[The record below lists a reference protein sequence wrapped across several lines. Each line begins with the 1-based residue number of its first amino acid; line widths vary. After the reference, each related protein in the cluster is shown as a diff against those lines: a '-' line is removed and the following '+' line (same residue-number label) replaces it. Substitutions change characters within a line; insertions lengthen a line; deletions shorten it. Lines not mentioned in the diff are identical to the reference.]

1 MADMQPQ
8 IGESVVQ
15 IPITF
20 DYQGGRGENKKTT
33 IISSCIFGGLTILGI
48 AVSIWKIPLELYI
61 KILIC
66 LGELWVGICL
76 IRYVCLNEAYYSDI
90 YEEMLKRDLKIN
102 LEDYWQIFKI
112 SNEYP
117 YMVYFKN
124 GMKAL
129 FIRMERDT
137 AVGKGDYATYTY
149 NHFEAIADGLN
160 LAFNNKVDVMHLDLM
175 GSMGYDSRVVH
186 LKEHAKQCENDTLGD
201 ALYGLYSY
209 LEQLLQE
216 SYDCQDIYVFFS
228 RQPEATFIK
237 NVNNVLDTFVGY
249 NYIAYS
255 YLNSKEISRLTLEL
269 FGLHDFDYS
278 GAINKQ
284 VSDQLHPG
292 IRPLYVVY
300 ADGNVKHIND
310 SKAVE
315 KQKAELDAK
324 NKLSRKQIRKQ
335 KQLEK
340 KKVDLTQTDEFNL
353 FDAVDNS
360 SENDIISSGET
371 VTTPQEEKVV
381 TDDIENLFDDADE
394 DDNIF

>member
-1 MADMQPQ
+1 M
-8 IGESVVQ
+8 
-15 IPITF
+15 
-20 DYQGGRGENKKTT
+20 
-33 IISSCIFGGLTILGI
+33 
-48 AVSIWKIPLELYI
+48 
-61 KILIC
+61 
-66 LGELWVGICL
+66 
-76 IRYVCLNEAYYSDI
+76 
-90 YEEMLKRDLKIN
+90 
-102 LEDYWQIFKI
+102 
-112 SNEYP
+112 
-117 YMVYFKN
+117 
-124 GMKAL
+124 
-129 FIRMERDT
+129 
-137 AVGKGDYATYTY
+137 
-149 NHFEAIADGLN
+149 
-160 LAFNNKVDVMHLDLM
+160 
-175 GSMGYDSRVVH
+175 
-186 LKEHAKQCENDTLGD
+186 
-201 ALYGLYSY
+201 
-209 LEQLLQE
+209 
-216 SYDCQDIYVFFS
+216 
-228 RQPEATFIK
+228 
-237 NVNNVLDTFVGY
+237 LDTFVGY